1 MSPDKTLA
9 VWRLA
14 LSSLQREI
22 PVILLYVLESK
33 GSSPGRQGFLMIV
46 NALGEME
53 GSIGGGIMEH
63 KFTELARE
71 RLQEGQTILSVKR
84 QVHDKESPKDQS
96 GMICSGEQ
104 TNLLYSLQPSET
116 GTLEKIIA
124 SLEQHRNGCLTL
136 SPRGVAFDERPPGKD
151 FDFLPIAAADWVY
164 QEKTGY
170 RNRLFI
176 IGGGHVALAFSR
188 IIRTMDFYI
197 TLFDD
202 RQGLDSLTRN
212 EFVHERILL
221 PDYRELSRLIQGGE
235 THYIVVMTQG
245 YRTDDLAVRALL
257 PLDFRYFGLLGSKAK
272 VEKMLAAYRLEGIGE
287 ERLQRLSAPAG
298 LAIRSQTP
306 EEIAVSIA
314 AEIIQKLPREEK
326 PLEE

>member
-1 MSPDKTLA
+1 
-9 VWRLA
+9 
-14 LSSLQREI
+14 
-22 PVILLYVLESK
+22 
-33 GSSPGRQGFLMIV
+33 
-46 NALGEME
+46 
-53 GSIGGGIMEH
+53 
-63 KFTELARE
+63 
-71 RLQEGQTILSVKR
+71 
-84 QVHDKESPKDQS
+84 
-96 GMICSGEQ
+96 
-104 TNLLYSLQPSET
+104 
-116 GTLEKIIA
+116 
-124 SLEQHRNGCLTL
+124 
-136 SPRGVAFDERPPGKD
+136 
-151 FDFLPIAAADWVY
+151 
-164 QEKTGY
+164 
-170 RNRLFI
+170 
-176 IGGGHVALAFSR
+176 
-188 IIRTMDFYI
+188 MDFYI

-272 VEKMLAAYRLEGIGE
+272 VEKMLATYRLEGIGE